1 MGRKEKYL
9 IIIILLFTF
18 LGILFY
24 KEKNKIKYNYIYSG
38 ISIKDC
44 HNNII
49 IEEKE
54 EEEIQIPIYEEPI
67 YDYYI
72 EEEQNFITYENP
84 EPIVYN
90 EYTIQVFQLVNNI
103 RRENGLNELI
113 LDNTLIEIATIRAEE
128 ASINWSHTRPDGTK
142 WITLVDSYGL
152 YGTFGENLAYGQES
166 PQEVVEDWMA
176 SEGHRDN
183 ILFENFT
190 HIGIGIYEI
199 DGVIYWAQ
207 TFSN

>member
-24 KEKNKIKYNYIYSG
+24 KEKNKFKYNYIYSG

-44 HNNII
+44 HNDII
-49 IEEKE
+49 IEEG
-54 EEEIQIPIYEEPI
+54 EIQIPIYEEPI

-72 EEEQNFITYENP
+72 EKEQNFIIYEKP

-113 LDNTLIEIATIRAEE
+113 LDNTLTEIATIRAEE

-166 PQEVVEDWMA
+166 PQEVIEDWMA
-176 SEGHRDN
+176 SEGHKDN
-183 ILFENFT
+183 ILFESFT
-190 HIGIGIYEI
+190 YIGIGIYEI
-199 DGVIYWAQ
+199 DGVIYWVQ